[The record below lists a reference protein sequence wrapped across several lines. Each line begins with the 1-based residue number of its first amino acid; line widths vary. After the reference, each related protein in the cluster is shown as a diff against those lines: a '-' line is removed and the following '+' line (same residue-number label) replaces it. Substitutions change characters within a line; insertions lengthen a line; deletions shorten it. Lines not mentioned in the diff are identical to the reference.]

1 MHRLSE
7 LRAKPIGIQVL
18 LGVCL
23 VEVASPRDRKWNK
36 SEAFSVERH
45 PRVELQNELKRL
57 KRRDADNNSCLSLHE
72 RTHMVTEATKQVIVD
87 EFILAAKVVKD
98 ILNRIL
104 KWEDLFV
111 EYDFF
116 ANYRRFIRIDALAKN
131 EKDFKKWKGSVE
143 LKIR

>member
-1 MHRLSE
+1 M
-7 LRAKPIGIQVL
+7 PIIT
-18 LGVCL
+18 
-23 VEVASPRDRKWNK
+23 P
-36 SEAFSVERH
+36 AF
-45 PRVELQNELKRL
+45 PCMN
-57 KRRDADNNSCLSLHE
+57 A
-72 RTHMVTEATKQVIVD
+72 THMVTESTKQVIVD

-131 EKDFKKWKGSVE
+131 DKDFKKWKGSVE
-143 LKIR
+143 SKIR